1 MKAIIFAAG
10 LGTRLS
16 PLTDK
21 KPKALI
27 EINGTPLIEIV
38 IERLKLFGIRD
49 MIINV
54 HHFAGMIIDF
64 LDKKENFQINIS
76 VSDESDLLLDTGGGL
91 KKASW
96 FFDDGKPFVAHNT
109 DVLSNIDINRLYEA
123 HCSSDA
129 LATLVV
135 RKRKTQR
142 YFLFDKKMTLCGWK
156 NISTNEVK
164 YIKSPD
170 PDLTPLA
177 FSGIQIISPSIFD
190 LMDEGVFSITG
201 TYLDLAKDHN
211 IQAFVDDS
219 SLWMDLGKKQDLDEA
234 GRVVDEIKSYI

>member
-27 EINGTPLIEIV
+27 EINGIPLLEIV
-38 IERLKLFGIRD
+38 IERLKFSGIRD

-64 LDKKENFQINIS
+64 LNKKENFWINIS

-96 FFDDGKPFVAHNT
+96 FFDDNKPFLAHNV
-109 DVLSNIDINRLYEA
+109 DILSNIDLNRLYEA
-123 HCSSDA
+123 HCRSDA

-135 RKRKTQR
+135 RKRKTSR

-156 NISTNEVK
+156 NTTTNEVK
-164 YIKSPD
+164 YIKSSGS
-170 PDLTPLA
+170 DLTPLA
-177 FSGIQIISPSIFD
+177 FSGIQIIDPSIFD
-190 LMDEGVFSITG
+190 LLDEGVFSITG
-201 TYLDLAKDHN
+201 TYLDLAKDHK
-211 IQAFVDDS
+211 IQAFADDS
-219 SLWMDLGKKQDLDEA
+219 TLWMDLGKKQDLDEA
-234 GRVVDEIKSYI
+234 GRVIDEIKS